1 MLSVFDLLRAGTLDL
16 ELAGYLMARLTQGSS
31 FMVGA
36 RPGGAG
42 KTTVM
47 CALLN
52 LLPADVTLAAA
63 TPEAM
68 CEPLMTR
75 ETERLCLV
83 CHEIGPGPYYAYLW
97 GESLRCYC
105 RLAND
110 DRVLLATN
118 LHADD
123 IDDARQQVCADNGV
137 PESQFSAFE
146 ILIFLRVEGRPW
158 DPQRRIVGVY
168 DTCGENRHRL
178 IYDAGRIP
186 ALDPAGLSEPS
197 AANRV
202 VGCRRFLKEN
212 LKGGTATIEQT
223 RRAVLTFLRE
233 QAQP

>member
-16 ELAGYLMARLTQGSS
+16 DLAGYLMARLTQGNS

-47 CALLN
+47 GALLN
-52 LLPADVTLAAA
+52 LLPADVTLVAA
-63 TPEAM
+63 TPKAIR
-68 CEPLMTR
+68 EPLT
-75 ETERLCLV
+75 TQDTGRLCLV
-83 CHEIGPGPYYAYLW
+83 CHEIGAGSYFAYLW
-97 GESLRCYC
+97 GEDLRRYC
-105 RLAND
+105 RLGED

-146 ILIFLRVEGRPW
+146 ILIFIRVEGRPW
-158 DPQRRIVGVY
+158 DPQRRVATVY
-168 DTCGENRHRL
+168 DTCGASGHRL
-178 IYDAGRIP
+178 VYDAGRAP
-186 ALDPAGLSEPS
+186 ALDPAALSGSP
-197 AANRV
+197 AADRV
-202 VGCRRFLKEN
+202 AACHRFLREN
-212 LKGGTATIEQT
+212 LRGGTVTIEQT

-233 QAQP
+233 QAWP